1 MSKRLLFLTS
11 LVSKNEQPFLRR
23 DPMFKKTTG
32 LISLIVPLVM
42 LSTASGMI
50 LWDDGGAGHLWS
62 TPANW
67 SPDSIPTKF
76 DPVSIDDPDNTHCEI
91 TDGIVAE
98 CETLRVGNAGFTTN
112 LDIRGGSLTASGAY
126 VGVDNP
132 SGHGILNI
140 SGGLFSTGSLQLGW
154 GGTGTL
160 NMTGGTIELSDNLVI
175 PGQTGS
181 GSAYLHGGTINASD
195 LRLTSAS
202 GSLDITIGT
211 LVLDGDDTAVIQG
224 YIDDGWITA
233 YNGRGTLNL
242 DYDVTNRG
250 KTTVTA
256 FSVLNPSP
264 VDGGSVS
271 PGEVELSWTLPDPCV
286 PGEPVLVDVYFTDD
300 LKLLEDFTDPA
311 AIQIVSKQNVTSI
324 LVQAQPKTRYY
335 WAVDTYVGSPTD
347 PVLGPIFSFV
357 ADNQAP
363 SVQFEQDLVTTW
375 LTNGTV
381 DVDLDATV
389 TDDGFISPYTVEWT
403 VVGEPNEG
411 KAIITD
417 SAAEDTTVSLN
428 AVGRYVLQLQA
439 NDGEYTGMATLTI
452 DVYAD
457 GCEAAKSLPDFE
469 LIPGDINEDCIVNEL
484 DMAILESHW
493 LESNALVR

>member
-1 MSKRLLFLTS
+1 
-11 LVSKNEQPFLRR
+11 
-23 DPMFKKTTG
+23 MFKKMTC

-42 LSTASGMI
+42 FSPASAMI
-50 LWDDGGAGHLWS
+50 FWDDGGIGHLWS

-91 TDGIVAE
+91 TDGIIAE
-98 CETLRVGNAGFTTN
+98 CETLRVGNAGFTAN
-112 LDIRGGSLTASGAY
+112 LDISGGSLTASGAY

-202 GSLDITIGT
+202 GSLDITTGT
-211 LVLDGDDTAVIQG
+211 LILDGDDTAVVQS
-224 YIDDGWITA
+224 YIDDGWLTA
-233 YNGRGTLNL
+233 YDGQGRVNL
-242 DYDVTNRG
+242 DYGVTNAA
-250 KTTVTA
+250 KTTVKATA
-256 FSVLNPSP
+256 FLNPNP
-264 VDGGSVS
+264 ADGGSAS
-271 PGEVELSWTLPDPCV
+271 SGEVELSWTLPDPCE
-286 PGEPVLVDVYFTDD
+286 PGQPVLVDVYFTDD
-300 LKLLEDFTDPA
+300 LDLLTQFTDPA
-311 AIQIVSKQNVTSI
+311 AIQIVSKQNVSSVR
-324 LVQAQPKTRYY
+324 VQTQPKTRYY
-335 WAVDTYVGSPTD
+335 WAVDTYVGSPSD
-347 PVLGPIFSFV
+347 PVYGPIFSFP
-357 ADNQAP
+357 ADNQAS
-363 SVQFEQDLVTTW
+363 SVMFEQDLITTW
-375 LTNGTV
+375 LTDGTV

-389 TDDGFISPYTVEWT
+389 TDDGAISPYTVQWT
-403 VVGEPNEG
+403 VVSEPNEG
-411 KAIITD
+411 TAVIMD
-417 SAAEDTTVSLN
+417 AAAEDTTVSLN
-428 AVGRYVLQLQA
+428 EIGRYVLQLQA
-439 NDGEYTGMATLTI
+439 NDGEYTGSATVTI

-484 DMAILESHW
+484 DLAILESHW